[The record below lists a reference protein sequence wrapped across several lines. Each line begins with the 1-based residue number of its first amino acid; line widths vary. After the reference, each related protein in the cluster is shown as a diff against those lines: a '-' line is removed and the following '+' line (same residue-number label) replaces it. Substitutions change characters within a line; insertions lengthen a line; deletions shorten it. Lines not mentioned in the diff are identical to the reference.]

1 MACLFAGSVVLAE
14 PASGPLPGSPPLSP
28 PSLPSRTPAEWYAMG
43 GPTMH
48 ALVLCSMAIFAVLLE
63 RAWALRPGAI
73 VPHKL
78 ASEIRRALEV
88 GNRSELKAL
97 CERDHSTLGRL
108 ARIALEGEPA
118 RERLEAF
125 GTLQAHR
132 AARNLPLLAALGN
145 LATLLGLLGTVLGMI
160 EAFELIAAAGTGDAR
175 VVAGGIFRAL
185 VTTAAGL
192 GVGIGALAAH
202 ALFNRRAADLVVSL
216 ETFATEILDSTGP
229 AARAREAAAG
239 MESIPDTDSA
249 SA

>member
-1 MACLFAGSVVLAE
+1 MKAFAIRTGIALLGILAGSVVLAE
-14 PASGPLPGSPPLSP
+14 PASGPAVPSI
-28 PSLPSRTPAEWYAMG
+28 PSLPTRTPAEWYAMG

-48 ALVLCSMAIFAVLLE
+48 ALVLCSMAILAVVLE

-73 VPHKL
+73 VPHQL
-78 ASEIRRALEV
+78 AAEIRGALEV
-88 GNRSELKAL
+88 GNRHELKAL
-97 CERDHSTLGRL
+97 CERDRSVLGQL
-108 ARIALEGEPA
+108 ARLALEGESA

-132 AARNLPLLAALGN
+132 AARNLPLLASLGN

-185 VTTAAGL
+185 ITTAAGL

-229 AARAREAAAG
+229 SARSRSDEAPLERA
-239 MESIPDTDSA
+239 
-249 SA
+249 

>member
-1 MACLFAGSVVLAE
+1 MKTLAIPLGIATVCLCAGSAVWAE
-14 PASGPLPGSPPLSP
+14 PASGPVLPAIPT
-28 PSLPSRTPAEWYAMG
+28 RTLAEWYAMG

-48 ALVLCSMAIFAVLLE
+48 ALVFCSVLIVSVLLE

-73 VPHKL
+73 VPRKL
-78 ASEIRRALEV
+78 AAEIRRALEV
-88 GNRSELKAL
+88 GNRHELKSL
-97 CERDHSTLGRL
+97 CERDRSTLGRL

-125 GTLQAHR
+125 GMLQAHR
-132 AARNLPLLAALGN
+132 TARNLPFLAALGN

-160 EAFELIAAAGTGDAR
+160 EAFELIAASGTGDAR

-192 GVGIGALAAH
+192 GVGISALAAH
-202 ALFNRRAADLVVSL
+202 SLFNRRATDLVVSL

-229 AARAREAAAG
+229 ATRARAD
-239 MESIPDTDSA
+239 ESQLEID
-249 SA
+249 

>member
-1 MACLFAGSVVLAE
+1 VKTLAIRMGIALVGLCAGSVVLAE
-14 PASGPLPGSPPLSP
+14 PASGPAVPSI
-28 PSLPSRTPAEWYAMG
+28 PSLPTRTPAEWYAMG

-48 ALVLCSMAIFAVLLE
+48 ALVLCSMAILAVVLE

-73 VPHKL
+73 VPHQL
-78 ASEIRRALEV
+78 AAEIRRALEV
-88 GNRSELKAL
+88 GNRHELKAL
-97 CERDHSTLGRL
+97 CERDRSVLGRL
-108 ARIALEGEPA
+108 ARLALEGESA

-132 AARNLPLLAALGN
+132 AARNLPLLASLGN

-229 AARAREAAAG
+229 AARSHG
-239 MESIPDTDSA
+239 DESPLERA
-249 SA
+249 